1 MDLQVQAP
9 TLVMIKA
16 AGAHPAAVHA
26 DKKPVSAI
34 AAIIVHTICIIPR
47 ARIAF
52 IRLRYQNAFGVG
64 IAVADMDSSHGVIHG
79 SAVRG
84 LALQLQ
90 VHAPASVVIV
100 ASGTNPLAR
109 AVNPEVVVDNLKAH
123 PQVFVPRI
131 VFAAY
136 GLIGKHAFCSSA
148 TGADGNNHAEV
159 RVVHPAC
166 DFQVHGPTM
175 LVMYC
180 VFASDAQGSRSDGV
194 KQCGPPNP
202 DLVIGI
208 APVLV
213 DTIAFPARVS
223 FAVDARESPAALV

>member
-1 MDLQVQAP
+1 MSMSPLPKLAP
-9 TLVMIKA
+9 L
-16 AGAHPAAVHA
+16 
-26 DKKPVSAI
+26 S
-34 AAIIVHTICIIPR
+34 
-47 ARIAF
+47 
-52 IRLRYQNAFGVG
+52 
-64 IAVADMDSSHGVIHG
+64 
-79 SAVRG
+79 
-84 LALQLQ
+84 
-90 VHAPASVVIV
+90 
-100 ASGTNPLAR
+100 R

-136 GLIGKHAFCSSA
+136 LMVSLQEHKAITSTRRAANVMKSELLSIRQSWCGLIGKHAFCSSA

-223 FAVDARESPAALV
+223 FAVDARESPRSCKLNKNTPRFRIYWPQKVPIPTSWSYMSYVYMYMTRKETQVCGQPAALV

>member
-1 MDLQVQAP
+1 MYYLSPTLGTILSSLESAQP
-9 TLVMIKA
+9 PPTGTLVMIKA

-90 VHAPASVVIV
+90 VHAPAST
-100 ASGTNPLAR
+100 GT
-109 AVNPEVVVDNLKAH
+109 
-123 PQVFVPRI
+123 
-131 VFAAY
+131 
-136 GLIGKHAFCSSA
+136 
-148 TGADGNNHAEV
+148 V
-159 RVVHPAC
+159 RVEPRPQHATKSC
-166 DFQVHGPTM
+166 KT
-175 LVMYC
+175 
-180 VFASDAQGSRSDGV
+180 R
-194 KQCGPPNP
+194 KQK
-202 DLVIGI
+202 L
-208 APVLV
+208 
-213 DTIAFPARVS
+213 
-223 FAVDARESPAALV
+223 